1 MTKLQTI
8 RNSRGLS
15 QSQLAKTSG
24 VSIRMIQYWE
34 QKAKNINMA
43 AASSVLKLAD
53 ALECEVRDLLE
64 QD

>member
-1 MTKLQTI
+1 MTNLQRI
-8 RNSRGLS
+8 RSARGLS

-43 AASSVLKLAD
+43 AASTVLKLAD
-53 ALECEVRDLLE
+53 ALECEVRDLME

>member
-1 MTKLQTI
+1 MTNLQRI
-8 RNSRGLS
+8 RNARGLS

-43 AASSVLKLAD
+43 AASTVLKLAD
-53 ALECEVRDLLE
+53 ALKCEVRDLME
-64 QD
+64 QE

>member
-8 RNSRGLS
+8 RTSRGLS

-34 QKAKNINMA
+34 QRAKNINMA
-43 AASSVLKLAD
+43 AASTVLKLAD
-53 ALECEVRDLLE
+53 ALECEVRDLME